1 MHETGLVRRLVE
13 AARSIAAAQG
23 GGRILAVGVKVGALT
38 GLSSDHL
45 REHWDHEVGGTGL
58 EGATLRV
65 TCSEDPADADATG
78 VVLEWVELR
87 QA

>member
-13 AARSIAAAQG
+13 AARAIAASEG
-23 GGRILAVGVKVGALT
+23 GGRIIGVGVKVGALT
-38 GLSSDHL
+38 GLSSEHL

-58 EGATLRV
+58 EGAALRV
-65 TCSEDPADADATG
+65 TCSDDAADVDATG
-78 VVLEWVELR
+78 VILEWVELR